1 MRINEAK
8 KPSNVNLKVNAR
20 KVVNQY
26 ITGDIYDFHSPME
39 SKEDTYVDHNG
50 NGYIMDKTGREYPVS
65 AAISQG
71 DAGRIAGGSTSY
83 CVTIYFPGVV
93 GKDGKEAFYSVKG
106 YTAIFS
112 KGDNTSCVSDIQNGY
127 YLEDYIAKYNSHDHN
142 LPQDLYDE
150 LVSRADANAV
160 SYDAQKKAKAGEK
173 QAAFDKQYKGL
184 SSKGIECE
192 IKNGEVIAKNLQ
204 YYNDETSSYDE
215 YAAPKNIIDKAVA
228 LFEINGYTFKD
239 FEGATFIAKPD
250 KDYNLDIRFD
260 TKTGEII
267 AFEKHGSRMSKVDF
281 DRVSARIENIKID
294 KTSPFGKLIMK
305 TVSDKAGTQS
315 AFITTVNIAKQINKI
330 WGRGSSWGTHTGYS
344 DTAFSLGTPE
354 SEMRHIRA
362 NVKRH
367 AIEELKAEFAKMKNP
382 DSFTYEALK
391 EVINLLP
398 KKEFAN
404 SAVEKPAETTTTE
417 FKANP
422 VAVQKMTA
430 WHNGE
435 RKQNVGACSD
445 AKLKMYYNTC
455 KNLGFE
461 TEMNVLKAE
470 AESRGL
476 LLESKKSRRRN
487 EAYSANNRRLNE
499 RFSSVEEERDAVEK
513 FCILMDW
520 EIKPEDVLHC
530 VKNSDN
536 TFTLQT
542 ENGDQFTYDP
552 VKDCLRESQK
562 RSVLA
567 AKNRRRNEAWEY
579 SSGRVPNDGNGRVGG
594 SWSSA
599 HNSGEYEKE
608 VEVEYNSEYYLV
620 YLSVD
625 AELYYENDE
634 STNWCEYGV
643 DIDEDSISLVDIQR
657 EDPERRDVVDPQTR
671 DILFD
676 LAKDR
681 LIAEKDK
688 FFEDDWVGDEDY

>member
-65 AAISQG
+65 ASISQG

-83 CVTIYFPGVV
+83 YVTIYFPGVV
-93 GKDGKEAFYSVKG
+93 GKDGKEAYYSVKG

-112 KGDNTSCVSDIQNGY
+112 KGDNTGCVSDIQNGY

-142 LPQDLYDE
+142 LPQELYDE

-160 SYDAQKKAKAGEK
+160 SYDAQKKAKADEK

-315 AFITTVNIAKQINKI
+315 AFITTDNIAKQINKI

-344 DTAFSLGTPE
+344 DTAFSLSTPE
-354 SEMRHIRA
+354 GEMRHIRA
-362 NVKRH
+362 NVRRH

-398 KKEFAN
+398 KKELAN
-404 SAVEKPAETTTTE
+404 EYTGAAVEKPAETTTTE

-455 KNLGFE
+455 KSLGFE

-487 EAYSANNRRLNE
+487 EAWKY
-499 RFSSVEEERDAVEK
+499 
-513 FCILMDW
+513 
-520 EIKPEDVLHC
+520 
-530 VKNSDN
+530 
-536 TFTLQT
+536 T
-542 ENGDQFTYDP
+542 
-552 VKDCLRESQK
+552 
-562 RSVLA
+562 
-567 AKNRRRNEAWEY
+567 
-579 SSGRVPNDGNGRVGG
+579 SGRVPNDGNGRVGG

-599 HNSGEYEKE
+599 RNNGEYEKE

-634 STNWCEYGV
+634 STDWCEYSV

-688 FFEDDWVGDEDY
+688 FFEDDWVDDRDY

>member
-39 SKEDTYVDHNG
+39 SKEDTYVDHAG

-65 AAISQG
+65 ASISQG

-83 CVTIYFPGVV
+83 YVTIYFPGVV

-112 KGDNTSCVSDIQNGY
+112 KGDNTGCVSDIQNGY

-142 LPQDLYDE
+142 LPQELYDE

-160 SYDAQKKAKAGEK
+160 SYDAQKKAKADEK

-228 LFEINGYTFKD
+228 LFGINGYTFKD

-315 AFITTVNIAKQINKI
+315 AFITTDNIAKQINKI

-362 NVKRH
+362 NVRRH

-398 KKEFAN
+398 KKELAN
-404 SAVEKPAETTTTE
+404 EYTGAAVEKPAETTTTE

-455 KNLGFE
+455 KSLGFE
-461 TEMNVLKAE
+461 TEMNILKAE

-487 EAYSANNRRLNE
+487 EA
-499 RFSSVEEERDAVEK
+499 
-513 FCILMDW
+513 
-520 EIKPEDVLHC
+520 
-530 VKNSDN
+530 
-536 TFTLQT
+536 
-542 ENGDQFTYDP
+542 
-552 VKDCLRESQK
+552 
-562 RSVLA
+562 
-567 AKNRRRNEAWEY
+567 WEY
-579 SSGRVPNDGNGRVGG
+579 TSGRVPNDGNGRVGG

-599 HNSGEYEKE
+599 RNNGEYEKE

-634 STNWCEYGV
+634 STNWCEYSV

-688 FFEDDWVGDEDY
+688 FFEDDWVDDRDY

>member
-39 SKEDTYVDHNG
+39 SKEDTYVDHTG

-65 AAISQG
+65 ASISQG

-83 CVTIYFPGVV
+83 YVTIYFPGVV

-112 KGDNTSCVSDIQNGY
+112 KGDNTGCVSDIQNGY

-142 LPQDLYDE
+142 LPQELYDE

-160 SYDAQKKAKAGEK
+160 SYDAQKKAKADEK

-260 TKTGEII
+260 TKSGEII

-315 AFITTVNIAKQINKI
+315 AFITTDNIAKQINKI

-362 NVKRH
+362 NVRRH

-398 KKEFAN
+398 KKELAN
-404 SAVEKPAETTTTE
+404 STAEKPAETTTTE

-455 KNLGFE
+455 KSLGFE

-487 EAYSANNRRLNE
+487 EA
-499 RFSSVEEERDAVEK
+499 
-513 FCILMDW
+513 
-520 EIKPEDVLHC
+520 
-530 VKNSDN
+530 
-536 TFTLQT
+536 
-542 ENGDQFTYDP
+542 
-552 VKDCLRESQK
+552 
-562 RSVLA
+562 
-567 AKNRRRNEAWEY
+567 WEY
-579 SSGRVPNDGNGRVGG
+579 TSSRK
-594 SWSSA
+594 
-599 HNSGEYEKE
+599 YEKE

-620 YLSVD
+620 YLSVN
-625 AELYYENDE
+625 AKPSYSNDE
-634 STNWCEYGV
+634 NNNWSGS
-643 DIDEDSISLVDIQR
+643 DIDFDENSIALVDIQR
-657 EDPERRDVVDPQTR
+657 EDPERPNVTDPQTR

-681 LIAEKDK
+681 LITEKDFSLK
-688 FFEDDWVGDEDY
+688 AAR

>member
-39 SKEDTYVDHNG
+39 SKEDTYVDHTG

-65 AAISQG
+65 ASISQG

-83 CVTIYFPGVV
+83 SVTIYFPGVV

-112 KGDNTSCVSDIQNGY
+112 KGDNTGCVSDIQNGY

-142 LPQDLYDE
+142 LPQELYDE

-160 SYDAQKKAKAGEK
+160 SYDAQKKAKADEK

-315 AFITTVNIAKQINKI
+315 AFITTDNIAKQINKI

-362 NVKRH
+362 NVRRH

-398 KKEFAN
+398 KKELAN
-404 SAVEKPAETTTTE
+404 SAAEKPAETTTTE

-455 KNLGFE
+455 KSLGFE
-461 TEMNVLKAE
+461 TEMNVLKTE

-487 EAYSANNRRLNE
+487 EA
-499 RFSSVEEERDAVEK
+499 
-513 FCILMDW
+513 
-520 EIKPEDVLHC
+520 
-530 VKNSDN
+530 
-536 TFTLQT
+536 
-542 ENGDQFTYDP
+542 
-552 VKDCLRESQK
+552 
-562 RSVLA
+562 
-567 AKNRRRNEAWEY
+567 WEY
-579 SSGRVPNDGNGRVGG
+579 TTSRK
-594 SWSSA
+594 
-599 HNSGEYEKE
+599 YEKE
-608 VEVEYNSEYYLV
+608 IEVEYNSEYYLV
-620 YLSVD
+620 YLSVN
-625 AELYYENDE
+625 AEPSCSNDE
-634 STNWCEYGV
+634 NINWSSSDV
-643 DIDEDSISLVDIQR
+643 DFDENSISLVDIQR
-657 EDPERRDVVDPQTR
+657 EDPERPNVVDPQTR

-681 LIAEKDK
+681 LIAEKDT
-688 FFEDDWVGDEDY
+688 FFEDDWVDDEDY

>member
-8 KPSNVNLKVNAR
+8 KPSNVNLKANAR

-39 SKEDTYVDHNG
+39 SKEDTYVDHEG

-65 AAISQG
+65 VYISQE
-71 DAGRIAGGSTSY
+71 DAGRIVGGSTIY
-83 CVTIYFPGVV
+83 HVTIYFPGIV
-93 GKDGKEAFYSVKG
+93 GKDGEEAHYGVEG

-112 KGDNTSCVSDIQNGY
+112 EGSNTKCVADIQAGY
-127 YLEDYIAKYNSHDHN
+127 YLEDYLAKYGYSNRLGN
-142 LPQDLYDE
+142 LPQELYDE

-160 SYDAQKKAKAGEK
+160 SYDAQKKAKADEK
-173 QAAFDKQYKGL
+173 QAAFDKQYRDLNGNEV
-184 SSKGIECE
+184 SCE
-192 IKNGEVIAKNLQ
+192 IKDGNVIADAFRW
-204 YYNDETSSYDE
+204 YNKETKGFDE
-215 YAAPKNIIDKAVA
+215 YEAPKNILDKAIA

-239 FEGATFIAKPD
+239 FEGATFTARPKV
-250 KDYNLDIRFD
+250 DYGIDLRYD
-260 TKTGEII
+260 TKTGEIA
-267 AFEKHGSRMSKVDF
+267 AFEKHGSRTSKVDF
-281 DRVSARIENIKID
+281 DRVGVKIENIKID

-305 TVSDKAGTQS
+305 TVSDKAGTKS
-315 AFITTVNIAKQINKI
+315 AFITTSNISKQINKI
-330 WGRGSSWGTHTGYS
+330 WGRGTSSWGTGTGYD
-344 DTAFSLGTPE
+344 DTVFSLSTPE
-354 SEMRHIRA
+354 REMRHIRA
-362 NVKRH
+362 NVRRH
-367 AIEELKAEFAKMKNP
+367 AIEELEAEFAKMKNP
-382 DSFTYEALK
+382 DSFTYAALK
-391 EVINLLP
+391 EVIELLP
-398 KKEFAN
+398 KKELAN
-404 SAVEKPAETTTTE
+404 SAAEKPAETTTTE

-455 KNLGFE
+455 KSLGFE

-487 EAYSANNRRLNE
+487 EA
-499 RFSSVEEERDAVEK
+499 
-513 FCILMDW
+513 
-520 EIKPEDVLHC
+520 
-530 VKNSDN
+530 
-536 TFTLQT
+536 
-542 ENGDQFTYDP
+542 
-552 VKDCLRESQK
+552 
-562 RSVLA
+562 
-567 AKNRRRNEAWEY
+567 WEY
-579 SSGRVPNDGNGRVGG
+579 TSGRVPNDGNGRVGG

-599 HNSGEYEKE
+599 RNNGEYEKE

-620 YLSVD
+620 YLSVN

-688 FFEDDWVGDEDY
+688 FFEDDWIDDADY

>member
-8 KPSNVNLKVNAR
+8 KPSNVNLKVNAK

-39 SKEDTYVDHNG
+39 SKEDTYVDHTG

-65 AAISQG
+65 ASISQG

-83 CVTIYFPGVV
+83 YVTIYFPGVV

-112 KGDNTSCVSDIQNGY
+112 KGDNTGCVSDIQNGY

-142 LPQDLYDE
+142 LPQELYDE

-160 SYDAQKKAKAGEK
+160 SYDAQKKAKADEK

-204 YYNDETSSYDE
+204 YYNDETNSYDE

-315 AFITTVNIAKQINKI
+315 AFITTDNIAKQINKI

-362 NVKRH
+362 NVRRH

-398 KKEFAN
+398 KKELAN
-404 SAVEKPAETTTTE
+404 SAAEKPAETTTTE

-455 KNLGFE
+455 KSLGFE
-461 TEMNVLKAE
+461 TEMNILKAE

-476 LLESKKSRRRN
+476 LLESKK
-487 EAYSANNRRLNE
+487 
-499 RFSSVEEERDAVEK
+499 
-513 FCILMDW
+513 
-520 EIKPEDVLHC
+520 
-530 VKNSDN
+530 
-536 TFTLQT
+536 
-542 ENGDQFTYDP
+542 
-552 VKDCLRESQK
+552 
-562 RSVLA
+562 
-567 AKNRRRNEAWEY
+567 NRRRNEAWEY
-579 SSGRVPNDGNGRVGG
+579 TSSRK
-594 SWSSA
+594 
-599 HNSGEYEKE
+599 YEKE

-620 YLSVD
+620 YLSVNVKPS
-625 AELYYENDE
+625 YSNDE
-634 STNWCEYGV
+634 NNNWSGS
-643 DIDEDSISLVDIQR
+643 DIDFDENSIALVDIQR
-657 EDPERRDVVDPQTR
+657 EDPERPNVTDPQTR

-681 LIAEKDK
+681 LITEKDFSLK
-688 FFEDDWVGDEDY
+688 AAR

>member
-1 MRINEAK
+1 MSE
-8 KPSNVNLKVNAR
+8 KVGSA
-20 KVVNQY
+20 QY
-26 ITGDIYDFHSPME
+26 
-39 SKEDTYVDHNG
+39 
-50 NGYIMDKTGREYPVS
+50 
-65 AAISQG
+65 A
-71 DAGRIAGGSTSY
+71 
-83 CVTIYFPGVV
+83 TIIL
-93 GKDGKEAFYSVKG
+93 SL
-106 YTAIFS
+106 FS
-112 KGDNTSCVSDIQNGY
+112 
-127 YLEDYIAKYNSHDHN
+127 LEDYIAKYNSHDHN
-142 LPQDLYDE
+142 LPQELYDE

-160 SYDAQKKAKAGEK
+160 SYDAQKKAKADEK

-315 AFITTVNIAKQINKI
+315 AFITTDNIAKQINKI

-362 NVKRH
+362 NVRRH

-398 KKEFAN
+398 KKELAN
-404 SAVEKPAETTTTE
+404 STAEKPAETTTTE

-455 KNLGFE
+455 KSLGFE
-461 TEMNVLKAE
+461 TEMNILKAE

-487 EAYSANNRRLNE
+487 EA
-499 RFSSVEEERDAVEK
+499 
-513 FCILMDW
+513 
-520 EIKPEDVLHC
+520 
-530 VKNSDN
+530 
-536 TFTLQT
+536 
-542 ENGDQFTYDP
+542 
-552 VKDCLRESQK
+552 
-562 RSVLA
+562 
-567 AKNRRRNEAWEY
+567 WEY
-579 SSGRVPNDGNGRVGG
+579 TSSRK
-594 SWSSA
+594 
-599 HNSGEYEKE
+599 YEKE

-620 YLSVD
+620 YLSVN
-625 AELYYENDE
+625 AKPSYSNDE
-634 STNWCEYGV
+634 NNNWSGS
-643 DIDEDSISLVDIQR
+643 DIDFDENSIALVDIQR
-657 EDPERRDVVDPQTR
+657 EDPERPNVTDPQTR

-676 LAKDR
+676 LAKDS
-681 LIAEKDK
+681 LITEKDFSLK
-688 FFEDDWVGDEDY
+688 AAR

>member
-26 ITGDIYDFHSPME
+26 IIGDIYDFHSPME
-39 SKEDTYVDHNG
+39 SKEDTYIDHTG

-65 AAISQG
+65 ASISQE

-83 CVTIYFPGVV
+83 YVTIYFPGVV

-112 KGDNTSCVSDIQNGY
+112 KGDNTGCVSDIQNGY

-142 LPQDLYDE
+142 LPQELYDE

-160 SYDAQKKAKAGEK
+160 SYDAQKKAKADEK

-260 TKTGEII
+260 TKSGEII

-294 KTSPFGKLIMK
+294 KTYPFGKLIMK

-315 AFITTVNIAKQINKI
+315 AFITTDNIAKQINKI

-354 SEMRHIRA
+354 SEMRHIRS
-362 NVKRH
+362 NVRRH

-398 KKEFAN
+398 KKELAN
-404 SAVEKPAETTTTE
+404 SAAEKPAETTTTE

-455 KNLGFE
+455 KSLGFE

-476 LLESKKSRRRN
+476 LLESNKEQKK
-487 EAYSANNRRLNE
+487 
-499 RFSSVEEERDAVEK
+499 K
-513 FCILMDW
+513 
-520 EIKPEDVLHC
+520 
-530 VKNSDN
+530 
-536 TFTLQT
+536 
-542 ENGDQFTYDP
+542 
-552 VKDCLRESQK
+552 
-562 RSVLA
+562 
-567 AKNRRRNEAWEY
+567 
-579 SSGRVPNDGNGRVGG
+579 
-594 SWSSA
+594 
-599 HNSGEYEKE
+599 
-608 VEVEYNSEYYLV
+608 
-620 YLSVD
+620 
-625 AELYYENDE
+625 
-634 STNWCEYGV
+634 
-643 DIDEDSISLVDIQR
+643 
-657 EDPERRDVVDPQTR
+657 
-671 DILFD
+671 
-676 LAKDR
+676 
-681 LIAEKDK
+681 
-688 FFEDDWVGDEDY
+688 

>member
-39 SKEDTYVDHNG
+39 SKEDTYVDHTG

-65 AAISQG
+65 ASISQG

-83 CVTIYFPGVV
+83 YVTIYFPGVV

-112 KGDNTSCVSDIQNGY
+112 KGDNTGCVSDIQNGY

-142 LPQDLYDE
+142 LPQELYDE

-160 SYDAQKKAKAGEK
+160 SYDAQKKAKADEK

-260 TKTGEII
+260 TKSGEII

-315 AFITTVNIAKQINKI
+315 AFITTDNIAKQINKI

-362 NVKRH
+362 NVRRH

-398 KKEFAN
+398 KKELAN
-404 SAVEKPAETTTTE
+404 STAEKPAETTTTE

-455 KNLGFE
+455 KSLGFE

-487 EAYSANNRRLNE
+487 EA
-499 RFSSVEEERDAVEK
+499 
-513 FCILMDW
+513 
-520 EIKPEDVLHC
+520 
-530 VKNSDN
+530 
-536 TFTLQT
+536 
-542 ENGDQFTYDP
+542 
-552 VKDCLRESQK
+552 
-562 RSVLA
+562 
-567 AKNRRRNEAWEY
+567 WEY
-579 SSGRVPNDGNGRVGG
+579 TSSRK
-594 SWSSA
+594 
-599 HNSGEYEKE
+599 YEKE

-620 YLSVD
+620 YLSVNVKPS
-625 AELYYENDE
+625 YSNDE
-634 STNWCEYGV
+634 NNSWSGS
-643 DIDEDSISLVDIQR
+643 DIDFDENSIALVDIQR
-657 EDPERRDVVDPQTR
+657 EDPERPNVTDPQTR

-681 LIAEKDK
+681 LITEKDFSLK
-688 FFEDDWVGDEDY
+688 VAR

>member
-65 AAISQG
+65 ASISQG

-83 CVTIYFPGVV
+83 YVTIYFPGVV

-112 KGDNTSCVSDIQNGY
+112 KGDNTGCVSDIQNGY

-142 LPQDLYDE
+142 LPQELYDE

-160 SYDAQKKAKAGEK
+160 SYDAQKKAKADEK

-315 AFITTVNIAKQINKI
+315 AFITTDNIAKQINKI

-362 NVKRH
+362 NVRRH

-398 KKEFAN
+398 KKELAN
-404 SAVEKPAETTTTE
+404 SVAEKPAETTTTE

-455 KNLGFE
+455 KSLGFE
-461 TEMNVLKAE
+461 TEMNILKAE

-487 EAYSANNRRLNE
+487 EA
-499 RFSSVEEERDAVEK
+499 
-513 FCILMDW
+513 
-520 EIKPEDVLHC
+520 
-530 VKNSDN
+530 
-536 TFTLQT
+536 
-542 ENGDQFTYDP
+542 
-552 VKDCLRESQK
+552 
-562 RSVLA
+562 
-567 AKNRRRNEAWEY
+567 WEY
-579 SSGRVPNDGNGRVGG
+579 TSSRK
-594 SWSSA
+594 
-599 HNSGEYEKE
+599 HEKE

-620 YLSVD
+620 YLSVNVKPS
-625 AELYYENDE
+625 YSNDE
-634 STNWCEYGV
+634 NNNWSGS
-643 DIDEDSISLVDIQR
+643 DIDFDENSIALVDIQR
-657 EDPERRDVVDPQTR
+657 EDPERPNVTDPQTR

-681 LIAEKDK
+681 LITEKDFSLK
-688 FFEDDWVGDEDY
+688 AAR

>member
-39 SKEDTYVDHNG
+39 SKEDTYVDHTG

-65 AAISQG
+65 ASISQG

-83 CVTIYFPGVV
+83 YVTIYFPGVV

-112 KGDNTSCVSDIQNGY
+112 KGDNTGCVSDIQNGY

-160 SYDAQKKAKAGEK
+160 SYDAQKKAKADEK

-250 KDYNLDIRFD
+250 KDYNLDVRFD

-315 AFITTVNIAKQINKI
+315 AFITTDNIAKQINKI
-330 WGRGSSWGTHTGYS
+330 WGRGSNWGTRTGYS

-362 NVKRH
+362 NVRRH

-398 KKEFAN
+398 KKELAN
-404 SAVEKPAETTTTE
+404 STAEKPAETTTTE

-455 KNLGFE
+455 KSLGFE

-520 EIKPEDVLHC
+520 EVKPEDVLHC

-567 AKNRRRNEAWEY
+567 AKNRRITEAY
-579 SSGRVPNDGNGRVGG
+579 SANRG
-594 SWSSA
+594 SATKSYA
-599 HNSGEYEKE
+599 EMHPEMKENSKTTFLENKLREAK
-608 VEVEYNSEYYLV
+608 SPKAKEYYLKRLKEERV
-620 YLSVD
+620 REASYQKFELPKKATPGDKDYNPDEPGKKPAKRDWTSGKMKSV
-625 AELYYENDE
+625 NGI
-634 STNWCEYGV
+634 YG
-643 DIDEDSISLVDIQR
+643 
-657 EDPERRDVVDPQTR
+657 RRAWTTKEP
-671 DILFD
+671 
-676 LAKDR
+676 KS
-681 LIAEKDK
+681 K
-688 FFEDDWVGDEDY
+688 

>member
-83 CVTIYFPGVV
+83 YVTIYFPGVV

-112 KGDNTSCVSDIQNGY
+112 KGDNTGCVSDIQNGY

-142 LPQDLYDE
+142 LPQELYDE

-160 SYDAQKKAKAGEK
+160 SYDAQKKAKADEK
-173 QAAFDKQYKGL
+173 QAAFDKQYKDL

-215 YAAPKNIIDKAVA
+215 YAAPKNIMDKAVA

-315 AFITTVNIAKQINKI
+315 AFITTDNIAKQINKI

-362 NVKRH
+362 NVRRH

-398 KKEFAN
+398 KKELAN
-404 SAVEKPAETTTTE
+404 SAAEKPAETTTTE

-455 KNLGFE
+455 KSLGFE

-476 LLESKKSRRRN
+476 LLESKK
-487 EAYSANNRRLNE
+487 
-499 RFSSVEEERDAVEK
+499 
-513 FCILMDW
+513 
-520 EIKPEDVLHC
+520 
-530 VKNSDN
+530 
-536 TFTLQT
+536 
-542 ENGDQFTYDP
+542 
-552 VKDCLRESQK
+552 
-562 RSVLA
+562 
-567 AKNRRRNEAWEY
+567 NRRRNEAWEY
-579 SSGRVPNDGNGRVGG
+579 TSSRK
-594 SWSSA
+594 
-599 HNSGEYEKE
+599 YEKE
-608 VEVEYNSEYYLV
+608 VDVEYNSEYYLV
-620 YLSVD
+620 YLSVNVKPS
-625 AELYYENDE
+625 YSNNENN
-634 STNWCEYGV
+634 NWSGS
-643 DIDEDSISLVDIQR
+643 DIDFDENSIALVDIQR
-657 EDPERRDVVDPQTR
+657 EDPERPNVTDPQTR

-681 LIAEKDK
+681 LITEKDFSLK
-688 FFEDDWVGDEDY
+688 AAR

>member
-26 ITGDIYDFHSPME
+26 ITGDIYDFHSSME

-83 CVTIYFPGVV
+83 YVTIYFPGVV
-93 GKDGKEAFYSVKG
+93 GKDGKEAYYSVKG
-106 YTAIFS
+106 YAAIFS
-112 KGDNTSCVSDIQNGY
+112 KGDNTGCVSDIQNGY

-142 LPQDLYDE
+142 LPQELYDE

-160 SYDAQKKAKAGEK
+160 SYDAQKKAKADEK

-294 KTSPFGKLIMK
+294 KASPFGKLIMK

-362 NVKRH
+362 NVRRH

-382 DSFTYEALK
+382 DSFTYETLK

-398 KKEFAN
+398 KKELAN
-404 SAVEKPAETTTTE
+404 SVAEKPAETTTTE

-455 KNLGFE
+455 KSLGFE
-461 TEMNVLKAE
+461 TEMNILKAE

-476 LLESKKSRRRN
+476 LLESKK
-487 EAYSANNRRLNE
+487 
-499 RFSSVEEERDAVEK
+499 
-513 FCILMDW
+513 
-520 EIKPEDVLHC
+520 
-530 VKNSDN
+530 
-536 TFTLQT
+536 
-542 ENGDQFTYDP
+542 
-552 VKDCLRESQK
+552 
-562 RSVLA
+562 
-567 AKNRRRNEAWEY
+567 NRRRNEAWEY
-579 SSGRVPNDGNGRVGG
+579 TSGRVPNDGNGRVGG

-599 HNSGEYEKE
+599 RNNGEYEKE
-608 VEVEYNSEYYLV
+608 IEVEYNSEYYLV
-620 YLSVD
+620 YLSVN

-634 STNWCEYGV
+634 STNWCDYSV

-688 FFEDDWVGDEDY
+688 FFEDDWVDDRDY

>member
-39 SKEDTYVDHNG
+39 SKEDTYVDHTG

-65 AAISQG
+65 ASISQG

-83 CVTIYFPGVV
+83 YVTIYFPGVV

-112 KGDNTSCVSDIQNGY
+112 KGDNTGCVSDIQNGY

-142 LPQDLYDE
+142 LPQELYDE

-160 SYDAQKKAKAGEK
+160 SYDAQKKAKADEK

-184 SSKGIECE
+184 SGKGIECE

-315 AFITTVNIAKQINKI
+315 AFITTDNIAKQINKI

-362 NVKRH
+362 NVRRH

-398 KKEFAN
+398 KKELAN
-404 SAVEKPAETTTTE
+404 SAAEKPAETTTTE

-455 KNLGFE
+455 KSLGFE
-461 TEMNVLKAE
+461 TEMNILKVE

-476 LLESKKSRRRN
+476 LLESKK
-487 EAYSANNRRLNE
+487 
-499 RFSSVEEERDAVEK
+499 
-513 FCILMDW
+513 
-520 EIKPEDVLHC
+520 
-530 VKNSDN
+530 
-536 TFTLQT
+536 
-542 ENGDQFTYDP
+542 
-552 VKDCLRESQK
+552 
-562 RSVLA
+562 
-567 AKNRRRNEAWEY
+567 NRRRNEAWEY
-579 SSGRVPNDGNGRVGG
+579 TSSRK
-594 SWSSA
+594 
-599 HNSGEYEKE
+599 YEKE

-620 YLSVD
+620 YLSVNVKPS
-625 AELYYENDE
+625 YSNDE
-634 STNWCEYGV
+634 NNNWSGS
-643 DIDEDSISLVDIQR
+643 DIDFDEDSIALVDIQR
-657 EDPERRDVVDPQTR
+657 EDPERPNVTDPQTR

-681 LIAEKDK
+681 LITEKDFSLK
-688 FFEDDWVGDEDY
+688 AAR

>member
-39 SKEDTYVDHNG
+39 SKEDTYVDHTG

-65 AAISQG
+65 ASISQG

-83 CVTIYFPGVV
+83 SVTIYFPGVV

-112 KGDNTSCVSDIQNGY
+112 KGDNTGCVSDIQNGY

-142 LPQDLYDE
+142 LPQELYDE

-160 SYDAQKKAKAGEK
+160 SYDAQKKAKADEK

-315 AFITTVNIAKQINKI
+315 AFITTDNIAKQINKI
-330 WGRGSSWGTHTGYS
+330 WGRGSNWGTRTGYS

-362 NVKRH
+362 NVRRH

-398 KKEFAN
+398 KKELAN
-404 SAVEKPAETTTTE
+404 SAAEKPVETTTTE

-455 KNLGFE
+455 KSLGFE

-487 EAYSANNRRLNE
+487 EA
-499 RFSSVEEERDAVEK
+499 
-513 FCILMDW
+513 
-520 EIKPEDVLHC
+520 
-530 VKNSDN
+530 
-536 TFTLQT
+536 
-542 ENGDQFTYDP
+542 
-552 VKDCLRESQK
+552 
-562 RSVLA
+562 
-567 AKNRRRNEAWEY
+567 WEY
-579 SSGRVPNDGNGRVGG
+579 TSSRK
-594 SWSSA
+594 
-599 HNSGEYEKE
+599 YEKE

-620 YLSVD
+620 YLSVNVKPS
-625 AELYYENDE
+625 YSNDE
-634 STNWCEYGV
+634 NNNWSGS
-643 DIDEDSISLVDIQR
+643 DIDFDENSIALADIQR
-657 EDPERRDVVDPQTR
+657 EDPERPNVTDPQTR

-681 LIAEKDK
+681 LITEKDFSLK
-688 FFEDDWVGDEDY
+688 AAR

>member
-39 SKEDTYVDHNG
+39 SKEDTYVDHTG

-65 AAISQG
+65 ASISQG

-83 CVTIYFPGVV
+83 SVTIYFPGVV

-112 KGDNTSCVSDIQNGY
+112 KGDNTGCVSDIQNGY

-142 LPQDLYDE
+142 LPQELYDE

-160 SYDAQKKAKAGEK
+160 SYDAQKKAKADEK
-173 QAAFDKQYKGL
+173 QVAFDKQYKGL

-315 AFITTVNIAKQINKI
+315 AFITTDNIAKQINKI

-362 NVKRH
+362 NVRRH

-398 KKEFAN
+398 KKELAN
-404 SAVEKPAETTTTE
+404 SAAEKPAETTTTE

-455 KNLGFE
+455 KSLGFE

-487 EAYSANNRRLNE
+487 EA
-499 RFSSVEEERDAVEK
+499 
-513 FCILMDW
+513 
-520 EIKPEDVLHC
+520 
-530 VKNSDN
+530 
-536 TFTLQT
+536 
-542 ENGDQFTYDP
+542 
-552 VKDCLRESQK
+552 
-562 RSVLA
+562 
-567 AKNRRRNEAWEY
+567 WEY
-579 SSGRVPNDGNGRVGG
+579 TSSRK
-594 SWSSA
+594 
-599 HNSGEYEKE
+599 YEKE
-608 VEVEYNSEYYLV
+608 IEVEYNSEYYLV
-620 YLSVD
+620 YLSVN
-625 AELYYENDE
+625 AEPSCSNDE
-634 STNWCEYGV
+634 NINWSSSDV
-643 DIDEDSISLVDIQR
+643 DFDENSISLVDIQR
-657 EDPERRDVVDPQTR
+657 EDPERPNVVDPQTR

-681 LIAEKDK
+681 LIAEKDT
-688 FFEDDWVGDEDY
+688 FFEDDWVDDEDY

>member
-8 KPSNVNLKVNAR
+8 KPSNVNLKANAR

-39 SKEDTYVDHNG
+39 SKEDTYVDHEG

-65 AAISQG
+65 VYISQE
-71 DAGRIAGGSTSY
+71 DAGRIVGGSTIY
-83 CVTIYFPGVV
+83 HVTIYFPGIV
-93 GKDGKEAFYSVKG
+93 GKDGEEAYYSVEG

-112 KGDNTSCVSDIQNGY
+112 EGSNTKCVDDIQAGY
-127 YLEDYIAKYNSHDHN
+127 YLEDYLAKYGYISRLGN
-142 LPQDLYDE
+142 LPQELYDE

-160 SYDAQKKAKAGEK
+160 SYDAQKKAKADEK
-173 QAAFDKQYKGL
+173 QAAFDKQYRDL
-184 SSKGIECE
+184 SGNEINCE
-192 IKNGEVIAKNLQ
+192 IKDGNVIADAFRW
-204 YYNDETSSYDE
+204 YNKETKGFDE
-215 YAAPKNIIDKAVA
+215 YEAPKNILDKAIA

-239 FEGATFIAKPD
+239 FEGATFTARPKV
-250 KDYNLDIRFD
+250 DYGIDLRYD
-260 TKTGEII
+260 TKTGEIA
-267 AFEKHGSRMSKVDF
+267 AFEKHGSRTSKVDF
-281 DRVSARIENIKID
+281 DRVGVKIENIKID

-305 TVSDKAGTQS
+305 TVSDKAGTKS
-315 AFITTVNIAKQINKI
+315 AFITTSNISKQINKI
-330 WGRGSSWGTHTGYS
+330 WGRGSSSWGTGTGYD
-344 DTAFSLGTPE
+344 DTVFSLSTPE
-354 SEMRHIRA
+354 REMKHIRA
-362 NVKRH
+362 NVRRH
-367 AIEELKAEFAKMKNP
+367 AIEELEAEFAKMKNP
-382 DSFTYEALK
+382 DSFTYAALK
-391 EVINLLP
+391 EVIELLP
-398 KKEFAN
+398 KKELAD
-404 SAVEKPAETTTTE
+404 STAEKPAETITTE

-455 KNLGFE
+455 KSLGFE

-487 EAYSANNRRLNE
+487 EA
-499 RFSSVEEERDAVEK
+499 
-513 FCILMDW
+513 
-520 EIKPEDVLHC
+520 
-530 VKNSDN
+530 
-536 TFTLQT
+536 
-542 ENGDQFTYDP
+542 
-552 VKDCLRESQK
+552 
-562 RSVLA
+562 
-567 AKNRRRNEAWEY
+567 WEY
-579 SSGRVPNDGNGRVGG
+579 TSGRVPNDGNGRVGG
-594 SWSSA
+594 NWSSA
-599 HNSGEYEKE
+599 RNNGEYEKE

-620 YLSVD
+620 YLSVN

-671 DILFD
+671 DILFE

-681 LIAEKDK
+681 LIAEADK
-688 FFEDDWVGDEDY
+688 FFEDDWIDDADY

>member
-39 SKEDTYVDHNG
+39 SKEDTYVDHTG

-65 AAISQG
+65 ASISQG

-83 CVTIYFPGVV
+83 SVTIYFPGVV

-112 KGDNTSCVSDIQNGY
+112 KEDNTGCVSDIQNGY

-160 SYDAQKKAKAGEK
+160 SYDAQKKAKADEK

-315 AFITTVNIAKQINKI
+315 AFITTDNIAKQINKI

-391 EVINLLP
+391 EVIELLP
-398 KKEFAN
+398 KKELAN
-404 SAVEKPAETTTTE
+404 SAAEKPVETTTTE

-455 KNLGFE
+455 KSLGFE

-520 EIKPEDVLHC
+520 EVKPEDVLHC
-530 VKNSDN
+530 VKNSDG
-536 TFTLQT
+536 TFTLQI

-562 RSVLA
+562 RGVLA

-579 SSGRVPNDGNGRVGG
+579 TSGRVPNDGNGRVGG

-599 HNSGEYEKE
+599 RNNGEYEKE

-620 YLSVD
+620 YLSVV

-688 FFEDDWVGDEDY
+688 FFEDD

>member
-39 SKEDTYVDHNG
+39 SKEDTYVDHTG

-65 AAISQG
+65 ASISQG

-83 CVTIYFPGVV
+83 YVTIYFPGVV
-93 GKDGKEAFYSVKG
+93 GKDGKEAYYSVEG
-106 YTAIFS
+106 YLAIFS
-112 KGDNTSCVSDIQNGY
+112 KGDNTGCVSDIQNGY

-142 LPQDLYDE
+142 LPQELYDE

-160 SYDAQKKAKAGEK
+160 SYDAQKKAKADEK

-204 YYNDETSSYDE
+204 YYNDETNSYDE

-315 AFITTVNIAKQINKI
+315 AFITTDNIAKQINKI

-362 NVKRH
+362 NVRRH

-398 KKEFAN
+398 KKELAN
-404 SAVEKPAETTTTE
+404 SAVERPAETTTTE

-455 KNLGFE
+455 KSLGFE

-476 LLESKKSRRRN
+476 LLESKK
-487 EAYSANNRRLNE
+487 
-499 RFSSVEEERDAVEK
+499 
-513 FCILMDW
+513 
-520 EIKPEDVLHC
+520 
-530 VKNSDN
+530 
-536 TFTLQT
+536 
-542 ENGDQFTYDP
+542 
-552 VKDCLRESQK
+552 
-562 RSVLA
+562 
-567 AKNRRRNEAWEY
+567 NRRRNEAWEY
-579 SSGRVPNDGNGRVGG
+579 TSSRK
-594 SWSSA
+594 
-599 HNSGEYEKE
+599 YEKE

-620 YLSVD
+620 YLSVNVKPS
-625 AELYYENDE
+625 YSNDE
-634 STNWCEYGV
+634 NNNWSGS
-643 DIDEDSISLVDIQR
+643 DIDFDENSIALVDIQR
-657 EDPERRDVVDPQTR
+657 EDPERPNVTDPQTR

-681 LIAEKDK
+681 LITEKDFSLK
-688 FFEDDWVGDEDY
+688 AAR

>member
-39 SKEDTYVDHNG
+39 SKEDTYVDHTG

-65 AAISQG
+65 ASISQG

-83 CVTIYFPGVV
+83 YVTIYFPGVV

-112 KGDNTSCVSDIQNGY
+112 KGDNTGCVSDIQNGY

-142 LPQDLYDE
+142 LPQELYDE

-239 FEGATFIAKPD
+239 FEGATFVAKPD

-315 AFITTVNIAKQINKI
+315 AFITTDNIARQINKI
-330 WGRGSSWGTHTGYS
+330 WGRGSNWGTRTGYS
-344 DTAFSLGTPE
+344 DTAFSLSTPE

-362 NVKRH
+362 NVRRH

-398 KKEFAN
+398 KKELAN
-404 SAVEKPAETTTTE
+404 EYTGAAVEKPAETTTTE

-455 KNLGFE
+455 KSLGFE

-487 EAYSANNRRLNE
+487 EA
-499 RFSSVEEERDAVEK
+499 
-513 FCILMDW
+513 
-520 EIKPEDVLHC
+520 
-530 VKNSDN
+530 
-536 TFTLQT
+536 
-542 ENGDQFTYDP
+542 
-552 VKDCLRESQK
+552 
-562 RSVLA
+562 
-567 AKNRRRNEAWEY
+567 WEY
-579 SSGRVPNDGNGRVGG
+579 TSGRVPNDGNGRVGG

-599 HNSGEYEKE
+599 RNNGEYEKE

-634 STNWCEYGV
+634 STNWCEYSV

-688 FFEDDWVGDEDY
+688 FFEDDWVDDRDY

>member
-83 CVTIYFPGVV
+83 YVTIYFPGVV
-93 GKDGKEAFYSVKG
+93 GKDGKEAYYSVKG

-142 LPQDLYDE
+142 LPQELYDE

-160 SYDAQKKAKAGEK
+160 SYDAQKKAKADEK

-344 DTAFSLGTPE
+344 DTAFSLSTPE

-362 NVKRH
+362 NVRRH

-398 KKEFAN
+398 KKELAN
-404 SAVEKPAETTTTE
+404 SAAEKPAETTTTE

-455 KNLGFE
+455 KSLGFE

-476 LLESKKSRRRN
+476 LLESKK
-487 EAYSANNRRLNE
+487 
-499 RFSSVEEERDAVEK
+499 
-513 FCILMDW
+513 
-520 EIKPEDVLHC
+520 
-530 VKNSDN
+530 
-536 TFTLQT
+536 
-542 ENGDQFTYDP
+542 
-552 VKDCLRESQK
+552 
-562 RSVLA
+562 
-567 AKNRRRNEAWEY
+567 NRRRNEAWEY
-579 SSGRVPNDGNGRVGG
+579 TSGRVPNDGNGRVGG

-599 HNSGEYEKE
+599 RNNREYEKE

-634 STNWCEYGV
+634 STNWCEYSV

-688 FFEDDWVGDEDY
+688 FFEDDWVDDRDY

>member
-8 KPSNVNLKVNAR
+8 KPSNVDLKSNSR

-65 AAISQG
+65 ASITQG
-71 DAGRIAGGSTSY
+71 DAGRIAGGSTNY
-83 CVTIYFPGVV
+83 YVTIYFPGIV
-93 GKDGKEAFYSVKG
+93 GKDGKEAYYRVEG

-112 KGDNTSCVSDIQNGY
+112 EGSNTRCVDDIQAGY
-127 YLEDYIAKYNSHDHN
+127 YLEDYLAKYGYGSWRGN
-142 LPQDLYDE
+142 LPQELYDE

-160 SYDAQKKAKAGEK
+160 SYDAQKKARADEK
-173 QAAFDKQYKGL
+173 QAAFDKQYRGL
-184 SSKGIECE
+184 NGNGISCE
-192 IKNGEVIAKNLQ
+192 IKDGNVIAKALR
-204 YYNDETSSYDE
+204 YYNDETKDYDE
-215 YAAPKNIIDKAVA
+215 YEAPKNILDKATA

-239 FEGATFIAKPD
+239 FEGATFTARPKA
-250 KDYNLDIRFD
+250 DYGIDVRYD
-260 TKTGEII
+260 TKTGEIA
-267 AFEKHGSRMSKVDF
+267 AFEKHGSRTSKVDF
-281 DRVSARIENIKID
+281 DRVGVKIENIKID

-315 AFITTVNIAKQINKI
+315 AFITTSNIAKQINKI
-330 WGRGSSWGTHTGYS
+330 WGRGSSGWGTGTGYD
-344 DTAFSLGTPE
+344 DTVFGLGTPE
-354 SEMRHIRA
+354 GEMRHIRA
-362 NVKRH
+362 NVRRH

-382 DSFTYEALK
+382 DSFTYAALK
-391 EVINLLP
+391 EVIELLP
-398 KKEFAN
+398 KKELAN
-404 SAVEKPAETTTTE
+404 EYTGAAVEKPAETTTTE

-455 KNLGFE
+455 KSLGFE

-487 EAYSANNRRLNE
+487 EA
-499 RFSSVEEERDAVEK
+499 
-513 FCILMDW
+513 
-520 EIKPEDVLHC
+520 
-530 VKNSDN
+530 
-536 TFTLQT
+536 
-542 ENGDQFTYDP
+542 
-552 VKDCLRESQK
+552 
-562 RSVLA
+562 
-567 AKNRRRNEAWEY
+567 WEY
-579 SSGRVPNDGNGRVGG
+579 TSGRVPNDGNGRVGG

-599 HNSGEYEKE
+599 RNNGEYEKE

-688 FFEDDWVGDEDY
+688 FFEDDWVDDRDY

>member
-83 CVTIYFPGVV
+83 YVTIYFPGVV

-112 KGDNTSCVSDIQNGY
+112 KGDNTGCVSDIQNGY

-142 LPQDLYDE
+142 LPQELYDE

-160 SYDAQKKAKAGEK
+160 SYDAQKKAKTDEK

-315 AFITTVNIAKQINKI
+315 AFITTDNIAKQINKI
-330 WGRGSSWGTHTGYS
+330 WGRGSSWGTHTGYR

-362 NVKRH
+362 NVRRH

-398 KKEFAN
+398 KKELAN
-404 SAVEKPAETTTTE
+404 SAAEKPAETTTTE

-455 KNLGFE
+455 KSLGFE

-476 LLESKKSRRRN
+476 LLESKK
-487 EAYSANNRRLNE
+487 
-499 RFSSVEEERDAVEK
+499 
-513 FCILMDW
+513 
-520 EIKPEDVLHC
+520 
-530 VKNSDN
+530 
-536 TFTLQT
+536 
-542 ENGDQFTYDP
+542 
-552 VKDCLRESQK
+552 
-562 RSVLA
+562 
-567 AKNRRRNEAWEY
+567 NRRRNEAWEY
-579 SSGRVPNDGNGRVGG
+579 TSSRK
-594 SWSSA
+594 
-599 HNSGEYEKE
+599 YEKE
-608 VEVEYNSEYYLV
+608 VDVEYNSEYYLV
-620 YLSVD
+620 YLSVNVKPS
-625 AELYYENDE
+625 YSNNENN
-634 STNWCEYGV
+634 NWSGS
-643 DIDEDSISLVDIQR
+643 DIDFDENSIALVDIQR
-657 EDPERRDVVDPQTR
+657 EDPERPNVTDPQTR

-681 LIAEKDK
+681 LFTEKDFSLK
-688 FFEDDWVGDEDY
+688 AAR

>member
-65 AAISQG
+65 ASISQG

-83 CVTIYFPGVV
+83 YVTIYFPGVV

-112 KGDNTSCVSDIQNGY
+112 KGDNTRCVSDIQNGY

-142 LPQDLYDE
+142 LPQELYDE

-160 SYDAQKKAKAGEK
+160 SYDAQKKAKADEK

-315 AFITTVNIAKQINKI
+315 AFITTDNIAKQINKI

-362 NVKRH
+362 NVRRH

-398 KKEFAN
+398 KKELAN
-404 SAVEKPAETTTTE
+404 SVAEKPAETTTTE

-455 KNLGFE
+455 KSLGFE

-476 LLESKKSRRRN
+476 LLESKK
-487 EAYSANNRRLNE
+487 
-499 RFSSVEEERDAVEK
+499 
-513 FCILMDW
+513 
-520 EIKPEDVLHC
+520 
-530 VKNSDN
+530 
-536 TFTLQT
+536 
-542 ENGDQFTYDP
+542 
-552 VKDCLRESQK
+552 
-562 RSVLA
+562 
-567 AKNRRRNEAWEY
+567 NRRRNEAWEY
-579 SSGRVPNDGNGRVGG
+579 TSSRK
-594 SWSSA
+594 
-599 HNSGEYEKE
+599 YEKE

-620 YLSVD
+620 YLSVNVKPSD
-625 AELYYENDE
+625 SNDE
-634 STNWCEYGV
+634 NNNWSGS
-643 DIDEDSISLVDIQR
+643 DIDFDENSIALVDIQR
-657 EDPERRDVVDPQTR
+657 EDPERPNVTDPQTR

-681 LIAEKDK
+681 LITEKDFSLK
-688 FFEDDWVGDEDY
+688 AAR

>member
-39 SKEDTYVDHNG
+39 SKEDTYVDHTG

-65 AAISQG
+65 ASISQG

-83 CVTIYFPGVV
+83 YVTIYFPGVV

-112 KGDNTSCVSDIQNGY
+112 KGDNTGCVSDIQNGY

-142 LPQDLYDE
+142 LPQELYDE

-160 SYDAQKKAKAGEK
+160 SYDAQKKAKADEK

-204 YYNDETSSYDE
+204 YYNDETNSYDE

-315 AFITTVNIAKQINKI
+315 AFITTDNIAKQINKI

-362 NVKRH
+362 NVRRH

-398 KKEFAN
+398 KKELAN
-404 SAVEKPAETTTTE
+404 SVAEKPAETTTTE

-445 AKLKMYYNTC
+445 AKLKVYYNTC
-455 KNLGFE
+455 KSLGFE

-520 EIKPEDVLHC
+520 EVKPEDVLHC
-530 VKNSDN
+530 VKNSDG
-536 TFTLQT
+536 TFTLQI

-608 VEVEYNSEYYLV
+608 IEVEYNSEYYLV

>member
-39 SKEDTYVDHNG
+39 SKEDTYVDHTG

-65 AAISQG
+65 ASISQG

-83 CVTIYFPGVV
+83 YVTIYFPGVV

-112 KGDNTSCVSDIQNGY
+112 KGDNTGCVSDIQNGY

-142 LPQDLYDE
+142 LPQELYDE

-160 SYDAQKKAKAGEK
+160 SYDAQKKAKADEK

-184 SSKGIECE
+184 SGKGIECE

-315 AFITTVNIAKQINKI
+315 AFITTDNIAKQINKI

-362 NVKRH
+362 NVRRH

-398 KKEFAN
+398 KKELAN
-404 SAVEKPAETTTTE
+404 SVAEKPAETTTTE

-455 KNLGFE
+455 KSLGFE
-461 TEMNVLKAE
+461 TEMNILKVE

-476 LLESKKSRRRN
+476 LLESKK
-487 EAYSANNRRLNE
+487 
-499 RFSSVEEERDAVEK
+499 
-513 FCILMDW
+513 
-520 EIKPEDVLHC
+520 
-530 VKNSDN
+530 
-536 TFTLQT
+536 
-542 ENGDQFTYDP
+542 
-552 VKDCLRESQK
+552 
-562 RSVLA
+562 
-567 AKNRRRNEAWEY
+567 NRRRNEAWEY
-579 SSGRVPNDGNGRVGG
+579 TSSRK
-594 SWSSA
+594 
-599 HNSGEYEKE
+599 YEKE

-620 YLSVD
+620 YLSVNVKPS
-625 AELYYENDE
+625 YSNDE
-634 STNWCEYGV
+634 NNNWSGS
-643 DIDEDSISLVDIQR
+643 DIDFDEDSIALVDIQR
-657 EDPERRDVVDPQTR
+657 EDPERPNVTDPQTR

-681 LIAEKDK
+681 LITEKDFSLK
-688 FFEDDWVGDEDY
+688 AAR

>member
-39 SKEDTYVDHNG
+39 SKEDTYVDHTG

-65 AAISQG
+65 ASISQG

-83 CVTIYFPGVV
+83 YVTIYFPGVV

-112 KGDNTSCVSDIQNGY
+112 KGDNTGCVSDIQNGY
-127 YLEDYIAKYNSHDHN
+127 YLEDYVAKYNSHDHN
-142 LPQDLYDE
+142 LPQELYDE

-160 SYDAQKKAKAGEK
+160 SYDAQKKAKADEK

-315 AFITTVNIAKQINKI
+315 AFITTDNIAKQINKI

-362 NVKRH
+362 NVRRH

-398 KKEFAN
+398 KKELAN
-404 SAVEKPAETTTTE
+404 EYTGAAVEKPAETTTTE

-455 KNLGFE
+455 KSLGFE

-487 EAYSANNRRLNE
+487 EA
-499 RFSSVEEERDAVEK
+499 
-513 FCILMDW
+513 
-520 EIKPEDVLHC
+520 
-530 VKNSDN
+530 
-536 TFTLQT
+536 
-542 ENGDQFTYDP
+542 
-552 VKDCLRESQK
+552 
-562 RSVLA
+562 
-567 AKNRRRNEAWEY
+567 WEY
-579 SSGRVPNDGNGRVGG
+579 TSGRVPNDGNGRVGG

-599 HNSGEYEKE
+599 RNNGEYEKE

-634 STNWCEYGV
+634 STNWCEYSV

-688 FFEDDWVGDEDY
+688 FFEDDWVDDRDY

>member
-8 KPSNVNLKVNAR
+8 KPSNVNLKVNAK

-39 SKEDTYVDHNG
+39 SKEDTYVDHTG

-65 AAISQG
+65 ASISQG

-83 CVTIYFPGVV
+83 YVTIYFPGVV

-112 KGDNTSCVSDIQNGY
+112 KGDNTGCVSDIQNGY

-142 LPQDLYDE
+142 LPQELYDE

-160 SYDAQKKAKAGEK
+160 SYDAQKKAKADEK

-204 YYNDETSSYDE
+204 YYNDETNSYDE

-315 AFITTVNIAKQINKI
+315 AFITTDNIAKQINKI

-362 NVKRH
+362 NVRRH

-398 KKEFAN
+398 KKELAN
-404 SAVEKPAETTTTE
+404 SAAERPAETTTTE

-455 KNLGFE
+455 KSLGFE
-461 TEMNVLKAE
+461 TEMNILKAE

-476 LLESKKSRRRN
+476 LLESKK
-487 EAYSANNRRLNE
+487 
-499 RFSSVEEERDAVEK
+499 
-513 FCILMDW
+513 
-520 EIKPEDVLHC
+520 
-530 VKNSDN
+530 
-536 TFTLQT
+536 
-542 ENGDQFTYDP
+542 
-552 VKDCLRESQK
+552 
-562 RSVLA
+562 
-567 AKNRRRNEAWEY
+567 NRRRNEAWEY
-579 SSGRVPNDGNGRVGG
+579 TSSRK
-594 SWSSA
+594 
-599 HNSGEYEKE
+599 YEKE

-620 YLSVD
+620 YLSVNVKPS
-625 AELYYENDE
+625 YSNDE
-634 STNWCEYGV
+634 NNNWSGS
-643 DIDEDSISLVDIQR
+643 DIDFDENSIALVDIQR
-657 EDPERRDVVDPQTR
+657 EDPERPNVTDPQTR

-681 LIAEKDK
+681 LITEKDFSLK
-688 FFEDDWVGDEDY
+688 AAR

>member
-39 SKEDTYVDHNG
+39 SKEDTYVDHTG

-65 AAISQG
+65 ASISQG

-83 CVTIYFPGVV
+83 YVTIYFPGVV

-112 KGDNTSCVSDIQNGY
+112 KGDNTGCVSDIQNGY

-142 LPQDLYDE
+142 LPQELYDE

-160 SYDAQKKAKAGEK
+160 SYDAQKKAKADEK

-315 AFITTVNIAKQINKI
+315 AFITTDNIAKQINKI

-362 NVKRH
+362 NVRRH

-398 KKEFAN
+398 KKELAN
-404 SAVEKPAETTTTE
+404 SAAEKPAETTTTE

-455 KNLGFE
+455 KSLGFE

-520 EIKPEDVLHC
+520 EVKPEDVLHC

-608 VEVEYNSEYYLV
+608 IEVEYNSEYYLV

>member
-83 CVTIYFPGVV
+83 YVTIYFPGVV
-93 GKDGKEAFYSVKG
+93 GKDGKEAYYSVKG

-112 KGDNTSCVSDIQNGY
+112 KGDNTGCVSDIQNGY

-142 LPQDLYDE
+142 LPQELYDE

-160 SYDAQKKAKAGEK
+160 SYDAQKKAKADEK

-315 AFITTVNIAKQINKI
+315 AFITTDNIAKQINKI

-362 NVKRH
+362 NVRRH

-398 KKEFAN
+398 KKELAN
-404 SAVEKPAETTTTE
+404 SAAEKPAETTTTE

-455 KNLGFE
+455 KSLGFE

-487 EAYSANNRRLNE
+487 EA
-499 RFSSVEEERDAVEK
+499 
-513 FCILMDW
+513 
-520 EIKPEDVLHC
+520 
-530 VKNSDN
+530 
-536 TFTLQT
+536 
-542 ENGDQFTYDP
+542 
-552 VKDCLRESQK
+552 
-562 RSVLA
+562 
-567 AKNRRRNEAWEY
+567 WEY
-579 SSGRVPNDGNGRVGG
+579 TSGRVPNDGNGRVGG

-599 HNSGEYEKE
+599 RNNGEYEKE

-620 YLSVD
+620 YLSVN

-634 STNWCEYGV
+634 STNWCEYSV

-657 EDPERRDVVDPQTR
+657 EDPERPNVTDPQTR

-688 FFEDDWVGDEDY
+688 FFEDDWVDDRDY

>member
-39 SKEDTYVDHNG
+39 SKEDTYVDHTG

-65 AAISQG
+65 ASISQG

-83 CVTIYFPGVV
+83 YVTIYFPGVV

-112 KGDNTSCVSDIQNGY
+112 KGDNTGCVSDIQNGY

-142 LPQDLYDE
+142 LPQELYDE

-160 SYDAQKKAKAGEK
+160 SYDAQKKAKADEK

-204 YYNDETSSYDE
+204 YYNDETNSYDE

-315 AFITTVNIAKQINKI
+315 AFITTDNIAKQINKI

-344 DTAFSLGTPE
+344 DTAFSLSTPE

-398 KKEFAN
+398 KKELAN
-404 SAVEKPAETTTTE
+404 SVAEKPAETTTTE

-455 KNLGFE
+455 KSLGFE
-461 TEMNVLKAE
+461 TEMNILKAE

-476 LLESKKSRRRN
+476 LLESKK
-487 EAYSANNRRLNE
+487 
-499 RFSSVEEERDAVEK
+499 
-513 FCILMDW
+513 
-520 EIKPEDVLHC
+520 
-530 VKNSDN
+530 
-536 TFTLQT
+536 
-542 ENGDQFTYDP
+542 
-552 VKDCLRESQK
+552 
-562 RSVLA
+562 
-567 AKNRRRNEAWEY
+567 NRRRNEAWEY
-579 SSGRVPNDGNGRVGG
+579 TSSRK
-594 SWSSA
+594 
-599 HNSGEYEKE
+599 YEKE

-620 YLSVD
+620 YLSVNVKPS
-625 AELYYENDE
+625 YSNDE
-634 STNWCEYGV
+634 NNNWSGS
-643 DIDEDSISLVDIQR
+643 DIDFDENSIALVDIQR
-657 EDPERRDVVDPQTR
+657 EDPERPNVTDPQTR

-681 LIAEKDK
+681 LITEKDFSLK
-688 FFEDDWVGDEDY
+688 AAR

>member
-39 SKEDTYVDHNG
+39 SKEDTYVDHAG

-65 AAISQG
+65 ASISQG

-83 CVTIYFPGVV
+83 SVTIYFPGVV

-112 KGDNTSCVSDIQNGY
+112 KGDNTGCVSDIQNGY

-142 LPQDLYDE
+142 LPQELYDE

-239 FEGATFIAKPD
+239 FEGATFVAKPD

-281 DRVSARIENIKID
+281 DRVSAHIENIKID

-315 AFITTVNIAKQINKI
+315 AFITTDNIAKQINKI
-330 WGRGSSWGTHTGYS
+330 WGRGSNWGTHTGYS

-362 NVKRH
+362 NVRRH

-398 KKEFAN
+398 KKELAN
-404 SAVEKPAETTTTE
+404 SAAEKPAETTTTE

-455 KNLGFE
+455 KSLGFE

-487 EAYSANNRRLNE
+487 EA
-499 RFSSVEEERDAVEK
+499 
-513 FCILMDW
+513 
-520 EIKPEDVLHC
+520 
-530 VKNSDN
+530 
-536 TFTLQT
+536 
-542 ENGDQFTYDP
+542 
-552 VKDCLRESQK
+552 
-562 RSVLA
+562 
-567 AKNRRRNEAWEY
+567 WEY
-579 SSGRVPNDGNGRVGG
+579 TSSRK
-594 SWSSA
+594 
-599 HNSGEYEKE
+599 YEKE

-620 YLSVD
+620 YLSVN
-625 AELYYENDE
+625 AKPSYSNDE
-634 STNWCEYGV
+634 NNNWSSS
-643 DIDEDSISLVDIQR
+643 DIDFDENSIALVDIQR
-657 EDPERRDVVDPQTR
+657 EDPERPNVTDPQTR

-681 LIAEKDK
+681 LITEKDFSLK
-688 FFEDDWVGDEDY
+688 VAR

>member
-8 KPSNVNLKVNAR
+8 KPSNANLKVNAR

-39 SKEDTYVDHNG
+39 SKEDTYVDHIG

-65 AAISQG
+65 ASISQG

-83 CVTIYFPGVV
+83 SVTIYFPGVV

-106 YTAIFS
+106 YTALFS
-112 KGDNTSCVSDIQNGY
+112 KGDNTGCVSDIQNGY

-142 LPQDLYDE
+142 LPQELYDE

-239 FEGATFIAKPD
+239 FEGATFVAKPD

-281 DRVSARIENIKID
+281 DRVSAHIENIKID

-315 AFITTVNIAKQINKI
+315 AFITTDNIARQINKI
-330 WGRGSSWGTHTGYS
+330 WGRGSSGWGTGTGYD
-344 DTAFSLGTPE
+344 DTSFSLSTPE

-362 NVKRH
+362 NVRRH

-391 EVINLLP
+391 EVIELLP
-398 KKEFAN
+398 KKELAN
-404 SAVEKPAETTTTE
+404 EYTGAAVEKPAETTTTE

-455 KNLGFE
+455 KSLGFE

-487 EAYSANNRRLNE
+487 EA
-499 RFSSVEEERDAVEK
+499 
-513 FCILMDW
+513 
-520 EIKPEDVLHC
+520 
-530 VKNSDN
+530 
-536 TFTLQT
+536 
-542 ENGDQFTYDP
+542 
-552 VKDCLRESQK
+552 
-562 RSVLA
+562 
-567 AKNRRRNEAWEY
+567 WEY
-579 SSGRVPNDGNGRVGG
+579 TSGRVPNDGNGRVGG

-599 HNSGEYEKE
+599 RNNGEYEKE

-657 EDPERRDVVDPQTR
+657 EDPERHDVVDPQTR

-688 FFEDDWVGDEDY
+688 FFEDDWVDDRDY

>member
-39 SKEDTYVDHNG
+39 SKEDTYVDHIG

-65 AAISQG
+65 ASISQG

-83 CVTIYFPGVV
+83 SVTIYFPGVV

-106 YTAIFS
+106 YTALFS
-112 KGDNTSCVSDIQNGY
+112 KGDNTGCVSDIQNGY

-142 LPQDLYDE
+142 LPQELYDE

-160 SYDAQKKAKAGEK
+160 SYDAQKKAKADEK

-315 AFITTVNIAKQINKI
+315 AFITTDNIAKQINKI

-362 NVKRH
+362 NVRRH

-398 KKEFAN
+398 KKELAN
-404 SAVEKPAETTTTE
+404 SAAEKPAETTTTE

-455 KNLGFE
+455 KSLGFE

-487 EAYSANNRRLNE
+487 EA
-499 RFSSVEEERDAVEK
+499 
-513 FCILMDW
+513 
-520 EIKPEDVLHC
+520 
-530 VKNSDN
+530 
-536 TFTLQT
+536 
-542 ENGDQFTYDP
+542 
-552 VKDCLRESQK
+552 
-562 RSVLA
+562 
-567 AKNRRRNEAWEY
+567 WEY
-579 SSGRVPNDGNGRVGG
+579 TTGRK
-594 SWSSA
+594 
-599 HNSGEYEKE
+599 YEKE
-608 VEVEYNSEYYLV
+608 IEVEYNSEYYLV
-620 YLSVD
+620 YLSVN
-625 AELYYENDE
+625 AEPSCSNDE
-634 STNWCEYGV
+634 NINWSSPDV
-643 DIDEDSISLVDIQR
+643 DFDENSISLVDIQR
-657 EDPERRDVVDPQTR
+657 EDPERPNVVDPQTR

-681 LIAEKDK
+681 LIAEKDT
-688 FFEDDWVGDEDY
+688 FFEDDWVDEEDY

>member
-39 SKEDTYVDHNG
+39 SKEDTYVDHTG

-65 AAISQG
+65 ASISQG

-83 CVTIYFPGVV
+83 YVTIYFPGVV

-112 KGDNTSCVSDIQNGY
+112 KGDNTGCVSDIQNGY

-142 LPQDLYDE
+142 LPQELYDE

-160 SYDAQKKAKAGEK
+160 SYDAQKKAKADEK

-315 AFITTVNIAKQINKI
+315 AFITTDNIAKQINKI

-362 NVKRH
+362 NVRRH

-398 KKEFAN
+398 KKELAN
-404 SAVEKPAETTTTE
+404 EYTGAAVEKPAETTTTE

-455 KNLGFE
+455 KSLGFE
-461 TEMNVLKAE
+461 TEMNILKAE

-487 EAYSANNRRLNE
+487 EA
-499 RFSSVEEERDAVEK
+499 
-513 FCILMDW
+513 
-520 EIKPEDVLHC
+520 
-530 VKNSDN
+530 
-536 TFTLQT
+536 
-542 ENGDQFTYDP
+542 
-552 VKDCLRESQK
+552 
-562 RSVLA
+562 
-567 AKNRRRNEAWEY
+567 WEY
-579 SSGRVPNDGNGRVGG
+579 TSGRVPNDGNGRVGG

-599 HNSGEYEKE
+599 RNNGEYEKE

-634 STNWCEYGV
+634 STNWCEYSV

-688 FFEDDWVGDEDY
+688 FFEDDWVDDRGY